1 MAGDTEFNSGVA
13 RLAKVNRVLLYMT
26 ITLVVSALASSVA
39 LMAKDAGTEALI
51 RLPRGVISAA
61 PLLLIGVS
69 FLIAQVILRPRW
81 TDLLKNVLLAAAF
94 LLWGVVQLMEQ
105 NALSKRLGNVV
116 IVLYVLDI
124 AWVILAGINRGPQ

>member
-13 RLAKVNRVLLYMT
+13 RLAKVNRVSLYMT

-69 FLIAQVILRPRW
+69 FLIAQLMLRPRW

-94 LLWGVVQLMEQ
+94 LLWGAVQLMEQ

-124 AWVILAGINRGPQ
+124 AWVILTSANTER